1 MGLLSN
7 YRRKRITGLLK
18 KYVKETDYVLDLG
31 SGKGIILKTLNVSGV
46 GVDKFVQ
53 PENTEKVKFCKQD
66 ITTKLP
72 FKSDTFDVC
81 IMSAVLEHLTDAKVL
96 EEVKRVLKP
105 KGKLLI
111 LTPKPSTDILLLI
124 MWKLK
129 LLDEIDHYVY
139 YTLQGLESTVK
150 NYGFK
155 VLELKSLGKVI
166 NFCVCE
172 K

>member
-7 YRRKRITGLLK
+7 FRRKKIIKLLK
-18 KYVKETDYVLDLG
+18 KYIKQTDYVLDLG
-31 SGKGIILKTLNVSGV
+31 SGEGIILKALNVKGV

-53 PENTEKVKFCKQD
+53 PENNNKIKFYKQD
-66 ITTKLP
+66 ITAKLP
-72 FKSDTFDVC
+72 FKENTFDAC

-96 EEVKRVLKP
+96 KEVKRVLKQ
-105 KGKLLI
+105 KSKLII
-111 LTPKPSTDILLLI
+111 LTPKPSTDILLLL

-155 VLELKSLGKVI
+155 VLELKSLGKII
-166 NFCVCE
+166 NFCVCT